1 MEKSGKIVLGL
12 AAAFAVGALAGVLF
26 APAEGK
32 RTRERISRKGKH
44 LINSMD
50 DLLQEGKNSFADIRD
65 SIKDKFEI
73 LKEEAEQFSKS

>member
-12 AAAFAVGALAGVLF
+12 AAAFAAGALAGVLF

-32 RTRERISRKGKH
+32 RTRERIGRKGKH
-44 LINSMD
+44 LVNSFD
-50 DLLQEGKNSFADIRD
+50 DLLQEGKNSFADIRN